1 MTEAI
6 KATQDAVTAP
16 PKTEPPK
23 TEQQV
28 LVTEQEVMF
37 ATAATAATATAATA
51 ATAAT
56 TAAAPAA
63 PARVNP
69 ITSRMISALHS
80 VAEAFRP
87 PPPKPIYARRA
98 TYLERSCMSREM
110 DRL

>member
-6 KATQDAVTAP
+6 EATQDAVTAP
-16 PKTEPPK
+16 PKTEQPKIEQPKTEQPK

-28 LVTEQEVMF
+28 LLTEQEVMF
-37 ATAATAATATAATA
+37 ATAATAATTAT
-51 ATAAT
+51 
-56 TAAAPAA
+56 APAA

-69 ITSRMISALHS
+69 ITSRLISALNS